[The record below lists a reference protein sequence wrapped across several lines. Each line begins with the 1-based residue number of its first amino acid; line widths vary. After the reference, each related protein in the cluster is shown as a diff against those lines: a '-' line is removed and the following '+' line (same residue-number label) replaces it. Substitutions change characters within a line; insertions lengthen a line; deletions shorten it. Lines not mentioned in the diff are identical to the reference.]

1 MFHIITTNRDGT
13 THVMELADE
22 PALHNHLVECFKYSL
37 QVPDNVKIFRVQE
50 IKACLKTVM
59 TLSDIKTS

>member
-13 THVMELADE
+13 THITELPDE
-22 PALHNHLVECFKYSL
+22 ESLHTHLVECFKYSL

-59 TLSDIKTS
+59 TLSNI